1 MKHLSVSYIL
11 CVLLLS
17 PTVLR
22 AQGAN
27 GQLDL
32 RTEGFVPLI
41 GIPGLDAAG
50 YNVNEYVNII
60 YVLAISIAAFI
71 AVVRLIFAGLK
82 YMFTD
87 VVPTKSSA
95 KTEIRNAILG
105 LLIVVGAVLI
115 LNTINPQ
122 LTTLTALNFEAVNVT
137 APRATP
143 VPDRLPRTQNETGL
157 DVVED
162 VPDLPAEERG
172 QLIADCI
179 APTDG
184 TPGEW
189 VLRGDGSGYCVGT
202 ETESAEPN
210 LVNTETARERYIA
223 EQNLSGAEAEDF
235 RRRFNQFVAT
245 QEPETI
251 DDEYIGTLLANYE
264 ADEVVFIVKTVEVA
278 SATPL
283 EGYESSQEVICKEIT
298 GSNNIVED
306 RTRGYLACLR

>member
-1 MKHLSVSYIL
+1 MKRLSVSFIL
-11 CVLLLS
+11 CLLS
-17 PTVLR
+17 LAPTVLR
-22 AQGAN
+22 AQDASE
-27 GQLDL
+27 QLDL
-32 RTEGFVPLI
+32 RKEGFVPLI
-41 GIPGLDAAG
+41 GIPGLDATG
-50 YNVNEYVNII
+50 YNVNEYVNILYI
-60 YVLAISIAAFI
+60 LAISIAAFL

-95 KTEIRNAILG
+95 KKEIRNAFLG

-162 VPDLPAEERG
+162 VPELPEEERG
-172 QLIADCI
+172 QIIADCI
-179 APTDG
+179 SPTDG

-202 ETESAEPN
+202 ETETAETN
-210 LVNTETARERYIA
+210 LVNTEAARERYIA
-223 EQNLSGAEAEDF
+223 
-235 RRRFNQFVAT
+235 
-245 QEPETI
+245 
-251 DDEYIGTLLANYE
+251 
-264 ADEVVFIVKTVEVA
+264 
-278 SATPL
+278 
-283 EGYESSQEVICKEIT
+283 
-298 GSNNIVED
+298 
-306 RTRGYLACLR
+306 